1 MNQRFD
7 IPIDYQSLLVLTV
20 PPFLSELTYQIKEC
34 CDSAELIGK
43 SGKPKAAA
51 AAAAPKKAAAPAA
64 SKPAAA
70 KPAAAGGSKPAA
82 AKKVKRIKYIKC

>member
-1 MNQRFD
+1 MVKS
-7 IPIDYQSLLVLTV
+7 PINYTTCKHSPRL
-20 PPFLSELTYQIKEC
+20 PSQIKEC

-82 AKKVKRIKYIKC
+82 VKKVKPSGSD